1 MELSEL
7 SHSPG
12 HRQRLLAAKKRLFC
26 VEREIHDDGTEHKHG
41 KFMWRIEKKSFCAFP
56 RGAGKFLH
64 IVAHSVTDRMK
75 NLVLIQFVN
84 GYLGHLS
91 LKRVST

>member
-1 MELSEL
+1 
-7 SHSPG
+7 
-12 HRQRLLAAKKRLFC
+12 
-26 VEREIHDDGTEHKHG
+26 VEREIHDGTEHKHG
-41 KFMWRIEKKSFCAFP
+41 KFMWRMEKKSFCAFP

-84 GYLGHLS
+84 GYLGQFEFKESFNVNILECETYW
-91 LKRVST
+91 RNYTRFN